1 MTYRSTHITCKSYSD
16 HDYICPVGRD
26 IEECKRE
33 VDLSIQ
39 RLFYWGAYADKYG
52 GQLQVRSCDDL
63 VNLLIEF
70 SYEYQQCPGPSPHTP
85 SPPPPTA
92 SPPPPTASNLMSY
105 LQLDFAATFSC
116 HHIPGSRSLD

>member
-1 MTYRSTHITCKSYSD
+1 MTYKCCSD
-16 HDYICPVGRD
+16 HDYICPVGD
-26 IEECKRE
+26 ECKRE

-52 GQLQVRSCDDL
+52 GQVQVRSCDNH

-85 SPPPPTA
+85 